1 MPQSVKR
8 ALPKQKRLLKVSV
21 KIMVTKKPLS
31 KLLKPLKDRIIS
43 HFAGL

>member
-8 ALPKQKRLLKVSV
+8 ALPKQKRLLKASV

-31 KLLKPLKDRIIS
+31 KLLKSLKDRITS
-43 HFAGL
+43 HFAEL